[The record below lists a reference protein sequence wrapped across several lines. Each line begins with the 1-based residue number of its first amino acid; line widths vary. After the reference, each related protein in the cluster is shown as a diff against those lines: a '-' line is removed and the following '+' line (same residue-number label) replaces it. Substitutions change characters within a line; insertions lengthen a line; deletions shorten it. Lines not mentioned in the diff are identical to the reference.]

1 MTILRPVHV
10 FIVCL
15 GLTPACAA
23 RAPQPGPDPVA
34 VRTAIAAQIAQS
46 ARVIRA
52 DTVPT
57 SASGA
62 AAGM

>member
-1 MTILRPVHV
+1 MTILRPV

-15 GLTPACAA
+15 GLTPACAG
-23 RAPQPGPDPVA
+23 RAPLPGPDPAA

-46 ARVIRA
+46 ARAIRA
-52 DTVPT
+52 DTVV
-57 SASGA
+57 ASTRRA